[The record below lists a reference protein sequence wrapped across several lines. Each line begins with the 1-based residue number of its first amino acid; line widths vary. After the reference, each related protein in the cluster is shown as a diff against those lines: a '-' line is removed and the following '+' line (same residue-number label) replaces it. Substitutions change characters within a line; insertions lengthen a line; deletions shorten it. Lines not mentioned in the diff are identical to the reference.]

1 MDGPANLNHSDL
13 GILLYL
19 EKLKKKKIFMKVKY
33 LEEHQ
38 FKRETNFTLKIF
50 YDKIDVDHITKQQ
63 REAYSAAV

>member
-1 MDGPANLNHSDL
+1 
-13 GILLYL
+13 
-19 EKLKKKKIFMKVKY
+19 MKVKY

-50 YDKIDVDHITKQQ
+50 YDKIDVDHITEQQ